1 MVSAKQGLLAKQNG
15 DAAGL
20 AASGL
25 TELEHALAHDLA
37 SEKRAIVF
45 ATGRSRAI
53 SLVAEL
59 LYHSEL
65 EHKALLMPEQDLK
78 HKIADFEQSVARFE
92 AERQNLSD
100 YLSID
105 RRRLLTEVNEM
116 TDQVWNE
123 ARARIR
129 AHRLAGDEW
138 NI

>member
-1 MVSAKQGLLAKQNG
+1 MVSAKQGLLGKQSG
-15 DAAGL
+15 DAAAL
-20 AASGL
+20 ADSGMA
-25 TELEHALAHDLA
+25 ELESALARDLA
-37 SEKRAIVF
+37 SEKRAIVL
-45 ATGRSRAI
+45 ATGRSRAMT
-53 SLVAEL
+53 LAAEL

-78 HKIADFEQSVARFE
+78 HKIADFEQSVSRFE

-123 ARARIR
+123 PAPDS
-129 AHRLAGDEW
+129 LG
-138 NI
+138 